1 MATGKEHFLMESL
14 RSGQKSNDRPHRM
27 NRFMGGHARKTQP
40 YVGGYWYFMLLTPDT
55 IFGIDSTI
63 TKNPGADITDL
74 NSSPLSFESNTKTPT
89 TDMQFESDLW
99 FHSTAES
106 FTPPT
111 TNLTK
116 IDIPGM
122 GGIGSSFIGGRE
134 ITRTFTVAFREY
146 TNLPIMTALNKWTS
160 VMDPYL
166 GVSSLHANE
175 WMPAAYK
182 GVACAF
188 LCKPTVSNDS
198 RTSLRFKEDD
208 MNGSDIEQMYYFDG
222 VWPESAPNDS
232 FNSDIATNDSLQLSV
247 SFSFDGWAYNK
258 EAFGKEFGTGAT
270 DMFNARYGLEE
281 IIEHIKHRVLVNKTL
296 GAFT

>member
-1 MATGKEHFLMESL
+1 MANEHFLMESL
-14 RSGQKSNDRPHRM
+14 RSGQAPKDRPHQL
-27 NRFMGGHARKTQP
+27 NRYMGGHSRKTQP
-40 YVGGYWYFMLLTPDT
+40 YVGGYWYFMMLTPDK
-55 IFGIDSTI
+55 IFGNTGAISGDPGSQSASIPGMLYSDST
-63 TKNPGADITDL
+63 TVDT
-74 NSSPLSFESNTKTPT
+74 
-89 TDMQFESDLW
+89 QFEQDLW

-111 TNLTK
+111 TTLTK

-146 TNLPIMTALNKWTS
+146 TNLPIMTALNRWTS

-166 GVSSLHANE
+166 GVSSVTAAE
-175 WMPAAYK
+175 WIPQAYK

-188 LCKPTVSNDS
+188 LCKPTVSGTG
-198 RTSLRFKEDD
+198 RKKIQFLKDD

-222 VWPESAPNDS
+222 VWPESSPHDS

-258 EAFGKEFGTGAT
+258 EAFGKAFGTGAT
-270 DMFNARYGLEE
+270 DMFNSRYGLEE
-281 IIEHIKHRVLVNKTL
+281 IVNHIKSNVLVGSKL
-296 GAFT
+296 DFTE

>member
-1 MATGKEHFLMESL
+1 MADIANSHFLMESL
-14 RSGQKSNDRPHRM
+14 RYGQDSNDRPHRM
-27 NRFMGGHARKTQP
+27 NRYMGGHARKTQP

-55 IFGIDSTI
+55 IFGRESKVTKDPGSAITSPDSTPLNFD
-63 TKNPGADITDL
+63 TVSNPTD
-74 NSSPLSFESNTKTPT
+74 SNT
-89 TDMQFESDLW
+89 QFESDLW

-146 TNLPIMTALNKWTS
+146 TNLPLMTALTRWNS

-166 GVSSLHANE
+166 GVSGLQATE

-188 LCKPTVSNDS
+188 LCKPTVSNEG
-198 RTSLRFKEDD
+198 RMSLNFNVKD
-208 MNGSDIEQMYYFDG
+208 MNGSDIEQIYYFDG
-222 VWPESAPNDS
+222 VWPESAPHDS

-258 EAFGKEFGTGAT
+258 EAFAKKFGIGAT
-270 DMFNARYGLEE
+270 AMFNDRYGLNE
-281 IIEHIKHRVLVNKTL
+281 IVNHIQQHVLVK
-296 GAFT
+296 